1 MQAEVERSALVRP
14 GGRIAVVAP
23 SGAFDAVKLDAGLEV
38 LQSWGYH
45 PTLMHGVGQRW
56 RYLAGTDDTRLHDLN
71 AALSGDWDA
80 VWMVRG
86 GFGMSRLLGRVDWER
101 TKGMPFLGFS
111 DGTAFLNAYAER
123 RGAAIHGPVLTSLG
137 ALADEESR
145 EHLRRLL
152 AGESTE
158 PLPGRALFSGHAEG
172 RLCGGNVCVL
182 ASLCGTRWQLRTK
195 GHIVLL
201 EDVGEAPYK
210 LDRLLT
216 QIIDAGC
223 FDGAAGFVLGSF
235 LGADPPEG
243 AEWATLDVLRD
254 LLRPFGVPVLCEV
267 PIGHGP
273 RNLAVPF
280 AEAHIDG
287 DLLHLGGVS

>member
-1 MQAEVERSALVRP
+1 MLPARA
-14 GGRIAVVAP
+14 RIAVIAP
-23 SGAFDAVKLDAGLEV
+23 SGAFDPARLDAGLDV
-38 LQSWGYH
+38 LRGWGYH

-56 RYLAGTDDTRLHDLN
+56 RYLAGTDDTRANDLN
-71 AALSGDWDA
+71 TALSGDWDA

-86 GFGMSRLLGRVDWER
+86 GYGLARLLPRVDWER
-101 TKGMPFLGFS
+101 TRGTPFLGFS

-123 RGAAIHGPVLTSLG
+123 RGRAIHAPVLTSLG
-137 ALADEESR
+137 GHVDEESR

-152 AGESTE
+152 AGEPVA
-158 PLPGRALFSGHAEG
+158 PLEGRVLLAGRAEGHL
-172 RLCGGNVCVL
+172 RGGNLCVL
-182 ASLCGTRWQLRTK
+182 ASLCGTRWQLRAK
-195 GHIVLL
+195 GHLVLL
-201 EDVGEAPYK
+201 EDIGEAPYK

-216 QIIDAGC
+216 QLIEAGC

-243 AEWATLDVLRD
+243 AEWQTLDVIRD
-254 LLRPFGVPVLCEV
+254 LLRPFGVPVVCDL

-280 AEAHIDG
+280 GRARIEEG
-287 DLLHLGGVS
+287 LLHLPGPEIAA